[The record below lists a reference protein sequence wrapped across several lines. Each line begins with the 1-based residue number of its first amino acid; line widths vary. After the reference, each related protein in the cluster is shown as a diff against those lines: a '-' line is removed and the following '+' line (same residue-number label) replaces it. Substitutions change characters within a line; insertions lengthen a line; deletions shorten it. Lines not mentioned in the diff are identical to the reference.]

1 MKPLDIASLVT
12 LSDPRIHPDGN
23 RVAFVVTRIDLD
35 ADAYRR
41 QIHVHQGDDHRPF
54 TAGPID
60 SFPRWSPDGKFLAFL
75 RATDLKKP
83 VAQVAVMGSD
93 GGEARV
99 VTDFA
104 LGVEGFSWSPDGT
117 RLCATAK
124 SYRPE
129 LADLSDDDRGR
140 APKRIVRFPYRFD
153 GRGWLHDR
161 MRQLWLIDP
170 HGADE
175 PKRLTTG
182 DFDESEPVWH
192 PGGEQI
198 AFVTDR
204 HPRQGLEPG
213 ADLMEANLD
222 GELTLLTSRG
232 RLASVAYDEKGR
244 LHALGFP
251 GTDYPRLDH
260 LYRVEDGE
268 LMDLLQGI
276 DRSTPLV
283 QPLPRVIIEEDAVW
297 VLLEDSGRLELAS
310 IDKEGNATVQIGGD
324 RQVIAFDR
332 SLDGR
337 TVAVVTSPTNP
348 GALVEL
354 VDGSER
360 VLVRNESKITARKA
374 EHWRATND
382 GHEIDVWAYLPEG
395 EGPHPVLLN
404 IHGGPAT
411 QYGFG
416 FYDEFQVYASAG
428 YAVIA
433 CNPRGSSGRG
443 EEFVR
448 SVREEGW
455 GTVDVADVITALDS
469 GLERI
474 PHLDPERIGIMGGS
488 YGGFMTAWTTARD
501 HRFKSAIVERALISF
516 PSFNGTSD
524 IAPTFG
530 FNYLGTSDREFSW
543 QKSPLAR
550 VDEVRT
556 PTLIIHSEDDFRCPI
571 EQAEQYLFA
580 LWSNGVEAEMLRFPG
595 EGHELSRSGKPR
607 HRVER
612 FEAILDWHARYLG
625 QGKELASADGTATQ
639 RRADQGSAA
648 KVDART

>member
-1 MKPLDIASLVT
+1 MKPEDISRLVT
-12 LSDPRIHPDGN
+12 LSDPRIHPDGE
-23 RVAFVVTRIDLD
+23 RVAFVVTRIDLE

-41 QIHVHQGDDHRPF
+41 QIHVHQENEHRPF

-60 SFPRWSPDGKFLAFL
+60 SFPRWSPDGKYLAFL

-83 VAQVAVMGSD
+83 IAQVAVMGSD
-93 GGEARV
+93 GGEARI

-104 LGVEGFSWSPDGT
+104 LGVEGLAWSPDGGQ
-117 RLCATAK
+117 LCVTAK
-124 SYRPE
+124 THRPE
-129 LADLSDDDRGR
+129 LAELSDDERGR
-140 APKRIVRFPYRFD
+140 LPKRITRFPYRFD

-161 MRQLWLIDP
+161 LRQLWLIDP
-170 HGADE
+170 RGEED
-175 PKRLTTG
+175 PKRLTQG

-192 PGGEQI
+192 PSGERI

-213 ADLMEANLD
+213 ADLVEANLE
-222 GELTLLTSRG
+222 GEVTQLTTRG
-232 RLASVAYDEKGR
+232 RLVSVAYDEKGR

-260 LYRVEDGE
+260 LHRVEGE
-268 LMDLLQGI
+268 ELTDLMAGV

-283 QPLPRVIIEEDAVW
+283 QPLPRVIIDGDTVW
-297 VLLEDSGRLELAS
+297 LLLEDSGRLELQT
-310 IDKEGNATVQIGGD
+310 IDRDGNATIQTGGD
-324 RQVIAFDR
+324 RQVTAFDR
-332 SLDGR
+332 HPDGR

-348 GALVEL
+348 GVLVEL
-354 VDGSER
+354 DAGSER
-360 VLVRNESKITARKA
+360 VLVENDSKVEPRMP
-374 EHWRATND
+374 ECWRVTSD
-382 GHEIDVWAYLPEG
+382 GLEIDVWAYLPDG
-395 EGPHPVLLN
+395 AGSHPVLLN

-416 FYDEFQVYASAG
+416 FFDEFQVYAGAG
-428 YAVIA
+428 YAVVA

-443 EEFVR
+443 EDFVR
-448 SVREEGW
+448 SVREDGW
-455 GTVDVADVITALDS
+455 GTVDVTDVIAALES
-469 GLERI
+469 ALERFPI
-474 PHLDPERIGIMGGS
+474 LDKDRIGIMGGS

-516 PSFNGTSD
+516 PTFNATSD

-530 FNYLGTSDREFSW
+530 FNYLGTDDREYSW
-543 QKSPLAR
+543 QKSPLAT
-550 VDEVRT
+550 VDDVRT
-556 PTLIIHSEDDFRCPI
+556 PTLVIHSEDDFRCPI

-580 LWSNGVEAEMLRFPG
+580 LWRNGVEAEMLRFPG

-612 FEAILDWHARYLG
+612 FEAILDWHARYLS
-625 QGKELASADGTATQ
+625 QPES
-639 RRADQGSAA
+639 
-648 KVDART
+648 